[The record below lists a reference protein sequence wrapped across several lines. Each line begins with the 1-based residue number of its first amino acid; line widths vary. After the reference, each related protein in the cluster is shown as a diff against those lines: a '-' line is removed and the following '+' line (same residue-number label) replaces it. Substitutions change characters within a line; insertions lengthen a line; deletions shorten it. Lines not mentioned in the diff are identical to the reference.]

1 MTSLTAFV
9 TQVKVRTMNQR
20 TSHSKDDKNNLNF
33 VSINTGGHTARH
45 APNEDPQVQVPQKIT
60 GELKSEVSLGVAKA
74 SPNFKPITPPAKAMD
89 KTDEKKIISE
99 NSTTVTDSEKTDTK
113 E

>member
-1 MTSLTAFV
+1 
-9 TQVKVRTMNQR
+9 MNQR
-20 TSHSKDDKNNLNF
+20 ISRNKDNNNNLDF

-60 GELKSEVSLGVAKA
+60 GELKPEVPLGVAKA
-74 SPNFKPITPPAKAMD
+74 SPNFKPITPPAKATD

-99 NSTTVTDSEKTDTK
+99 NSTTVTDSEKTNEK

>member
-1 MTSLTAFV
+1 
-9 TQVKVRTMNQR
+9 MNQR